1 MAFAALRFPEDMPWT
16 RLCVTESMMDA
27 AVCDGVGPPRW
38 RSSVAVFTHEPA
50 EADQVQPGWL
60 VSYLKVAITLTNYQ
74 PSGAEIGVPDSAW
87 NALPAIDNFAAL
99 DRSYPCYGA
108 LLSVTVGPHHGAQ
121 VALADYPFF
130 ADFEPKK
137 RELVEL
143 VSTTGERASRSL
155 EEINVKNGTTTVDST
170 EAVDTTSFGA
180 SLGVPIGGANLGL
193 TGQSQSSTRRV
204 HSDERVDVRT
214 RDAIEEARNTTSR
227 TTNLTQMHTML
238 QSFHLGTNRALFVV
252 QPRPHVVQSEVTFIN
267 GPRQLEGIQE
277 IFLVVVRPAGQAA
290 PCVKV
295 DLETAHLGMRA
306 EMVAEEKT
314 ESLSLSLRGKVTH
327 PDAIRTTNPSGASL
341 PGSVMYVAPSGW
353 EVVDWGEESAPVRQ
367 GGATFSVEHAPD
379 HVTIRG
385 LLRWDF
391 DLDWSTARHL
401 LEEGRLEVKLW
412 IRVRR
417 WVPSEKQL
425 AESLFLTGR
434 SLCCCP
440 ARPGERL
447 RLPEWVVATKDIGHL
462 DIRFEPGA
470 ASADR
475 MLAVRRTTAVLA
487 DEVVKLSRTRLRHAA
502 GEVHLFETDQFQRS
516 LAEHLRR
523 YDQGAGG
530 PSSDFAALPEK
541 LRARYGPRDGRT
553 ATMADYLAVPAQE
566 LARLTH
572 RSVVEVLRERLRHIV
587 GSHKQSAS

>member
-60 VSYLKVAITLTNYQ
+60 VSYLKVAITLTKYQ

-290 PCVKV
+290 P
-295 DLETAHLGMRA
+295 
-306 EMVAEEKT
+306 
-314 ESLSLSLRGKVTH
+314 
-327 PDAIRTTNPSGASL
+327 
-341 PGSVMYVAPSGW
+341 
-353 EVVDWGEESAPVRQ
+353 
-367 GGATFSVEHAPD
+367 
-379 HVTIRG
+379 
-385 LLRWDF
+385 
-391 DLDWSTARHL
+391 
-401 LEEGRLEVKLW
+401 
-412 IRVRR
+412 
-417 WVPSEKQL
+417 
-425 AESLFLTGR
+425 
-434 SLCCCP
+434 
-440 ARPGERL
+440 
-447 RLPEWVVATKDIGHL
+447 
-462 DIRFEPGA
+462 
-470 ASADR
+470 
-475 MLAVRRTTAVLA
+475 
-487 DEVVKLSRTRLRHAA
+487 
-502 GEVHLFETDQFQRS
+502 
-516 LAEHLRR
+516 
-523 YDQGAGG
+523 
-530 PSSDFAALPEK
+530 
-541 LRARYGPRDGRT
+541 
-553 ATMADYLAVPAQE
+553 
-566 LARLTH
+566 
-572 RSVVEVLRERLRHIV
+572 
-587 GSHKQSAS
+587 